1 MVAVVVEGVAA
12 GSVVVL
18 EVDTEGDTIVA
29 LLLLHPLK
37 IKLNSQAL
45 VGSEG
50 CAVSP
55 SIALSAVVIF
65 KFCPTLK
72 FCATI

>member
-1 MVAVVVEGVAA
+1 MVAVVVEGAVV
-12 GSVVVL
+12 SVVVL
-18 EVDTEGDTIVA
+18 EADTEGDTIVA
-29 LLLLHPLK
+29 QLLPHPLK

-65 KFCPTLK
+65 KFCPTLN
-72 FCATI
+72 FCATV

>member
-1 MVAVVVEGVAA
+1 MVAVVAEGAA

-18 EVDTEGDTIVA
+18 EVDMEGDTIVA
-29 LLLLHPLK
+29 QLLLHPLK

-50 CAVSP
+50 RAVSP
-55 SIALSAVVIF
+55 SIALSAFVIF
-65 KFCPTLK
+65 KFCGTLN
-72 FCATI
+72 FCATV